1 MKGLNVD
8 LVILNVDESNYLQP
22 LRTAITNLVERS
34 NGRFL
39 LGKPGGIFIINAA
52 NISQEDQSIAAFSI
66 YTYF

>member
-39 LGKPGGIFIINAA
+39 RKPEVYLSLMLQIFLKKTKHCC
-52 NISQEDQSIAAFSI
+52 FHI